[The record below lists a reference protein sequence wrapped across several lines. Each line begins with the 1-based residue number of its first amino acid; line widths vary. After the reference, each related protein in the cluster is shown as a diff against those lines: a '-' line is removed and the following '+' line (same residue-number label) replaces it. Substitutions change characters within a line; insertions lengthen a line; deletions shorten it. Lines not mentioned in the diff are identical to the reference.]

1 MMYVAKAR
9 LPKLC
14 NCSTPHSLLPRAAR
28 ACSSS
33 LCRQQSAYIVV
44 WAVATEVFAVYV
56 TLNMNGE
63 CKPWSTA
70 SCFSGWPHHELVMPQ
85 RWWVVPGLL
94 LLGPR

>member
-33 LCRQQSAYIVV
+33 LCRQQS
-44 WAVATEVFAVYV
+44 
-56 TLNMNGE
+56 L
-63 CKPWSTA
+63 KLL
-70 SCFSGWPHHELVMPQ
+70 LVMHLACTAGAPS
-85 RWWVVPGLL
+85 
-94 LLGPR
+94 LGWCKFNANKTR